1 MARVSNL
8 GRHVAICRKGN
19 ILKTF
24 FMKMV
29 ESSRR
34 SATALSLHNNKKSL
48 SSAVYRVFRFAFVGV
63 LIILESKETNKA

>member
-8 GRHVAICRKGN
+8 GRHVAICRRGN

-24 FMKMV
+24 LMKTG

-34 SATALSLHNNKKSL
+34 SAIALSLHFNKKSL
-48 SSAVYRVFRFAFVGV
+48 SSAVYHVFRFAFVSV
-63 LIILESKETNKA
+63 LIILEQRNK